1 MNTGIGDA
9 FDIGWKLAATLKGY
23 AGPALLESYDR
34 ERRPVGL
41 RNCRAA
47 WRHMTVRLAI
57 GKVYEDLA
65 NSGNAQSEAAIA
77 EAGVRIKALGN
88 AENESFGIEMGYS
101 YADLPVIMP
110 EPFVDVPQDPVAY
123 EPTTLPGSR
132 LPNIYFADGTPLHD
146 KLGRWFSLLAFDG
159 AATDHIAAA
168 AARRGIP
175 LEIVRIDD
183 PEVERIYQAKL
194 VLVRPDQHV
203 CWRGS
208 AQNDSDQA
216 EYLFTRAL
224 GWRSADTPRR
234 SIEAREAI
242 RGGHDA

>member
-23 AGPALLESYDR
+23 AGPALLE
-34 ERRPVGL
+34 VL
-41 RNCRAA
+41 RSRTSSRGAAQFCRAA
-47 WRHMTVRLAI
+47 WRRMTVRLAI

-77 EAGVRIKALGN
+77 EAGLRIKALGN

-110 EPFVDVPQDPVAY
+110 EPFVDVPQDAVAY

-168 AARRGIP
+168 AARRGIRSRD
-175 LEIVRIDD
+175 LFG
-183 PEVERIYQAKL
+183 ERL
-194 VLVRPDQHV
+194 VLLRA
-203 CWRGS
+203 WR
-208 AQNDSDQA
+208 NA
-216 EYLFTRAL
+216 ETQQ
-224 GWRSADTPRR
+224 R
-234 SIEAREAI
+234 SILQRLVESLLNVRQ
-242 RGGHDA
+242 